1 MSHLIL
7 SHGKES
13 GPNASKIT
21 RLDQIAAI
29 RGHSCERPDYGTEAS
44 ASARLSQLH
53 ALIDAGPSPGDVV
66 LVGSSMGA
74 YISAIASV
82 TKPVRG
88 LFLMAPPVFFRGLE
102 PALRLQCAHVTIV
115 HGWADELIDSS
126 EVVAFARAYQAKL
139 VLVNDDHRLSNS
151 MPALEHEFRLFLEGL
166 PKASP

>member
-1 MSHLIL
+1 MSHIIL

-13 GPNASKIT
+13 GPNASKIA

-29 RGHSCERPDYGTEAS
+29 RGHSCERPDYGTEATAGTRLAQLHGRID
-44 ASARLSQLH
+44 ASADPTDIV
-53 ALIDAGPSPGDVV
+53 LI
-66 LVGSSMGA
+66 GSSMGA
-74 YISAIASV
+74 YISAMASV

-126 EVVAFARAYQAKL
+126 EVIAFARAYQAKL

-151 MPALEHEFRLFLEGL
+151 LPALEHEFRLFLEGL
-166 PKASP
+166 PKAS